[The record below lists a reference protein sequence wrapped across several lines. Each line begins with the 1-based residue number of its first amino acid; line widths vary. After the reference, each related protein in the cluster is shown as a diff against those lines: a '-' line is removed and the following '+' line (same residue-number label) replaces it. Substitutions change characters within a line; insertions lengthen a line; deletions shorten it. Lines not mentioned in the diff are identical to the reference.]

1 MPHLS
6 AENWAALWLSGK
18 IALLVTPAYA
28 LGAVVVCYA
37 LQFGLKR
44 SGWLDALVTVP
55 LMFPP
60 VVIGFALLWLLGRQ
74 SPIGRALAALGVELV
89 FTFWG
94 LWLAAFIA
102 GLPLAVKTLQTALQT
117 HPKVW
122 HEVALTLGRS
132 PRNVYFTLHLPAAV
146 PALLSALLLALARDM
161 GEVGISLMLGGNI
174 LGRTETLSL
183 AIFNTVS
190 TGDDAAAALLS
201 ALLGA
206 FSLVLFVAVRM
217 LQNKELAK
225 HDVLH
230 PG

>member
-1 MPHLS
+1 MPALTPD
-6 AENWAALWLSGK
+6 AWAALWLSTQ
-18 IALLVTPAYA
+18 IAVLVLPAYA
-28 LGAVVVCYA
+28 LAAVLLCYA
-37 LQFGLKR
+37 LQFGLRR
-44 SGWLDALVTVP
+44 SAWLDAVVTIPLV
-55 LMFPP
+55 FPP
-60 VVIGFALLWLLGRQ
+60 VVIGFGLLWLLGRE
-74 SPIGRALAALGVELV
+74 SLLGRWLQTLGINFI
-89 FTFWG
+89 FTFPG
-94 LWLAAFIA
+94 LLLAAFIA

-117 HPKVW
+117 HPRVW
-122 HEVALTLGRS
+122 HEVALTLGRG
-132 PRNVYFTLHLPAAV
+132 PRNAYLTMHLPIAL
-146 PALLSALLLALARDM
+146 PALLGGLLLALARGM

-183 AIFNTVS
+183 AIFNTVT
-190 TGDDAAAALLS
+190 TGDYAQAGLLS